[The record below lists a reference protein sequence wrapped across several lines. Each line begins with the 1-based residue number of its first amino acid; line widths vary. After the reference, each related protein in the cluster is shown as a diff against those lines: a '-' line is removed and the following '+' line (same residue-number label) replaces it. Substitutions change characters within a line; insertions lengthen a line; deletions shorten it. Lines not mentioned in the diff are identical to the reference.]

1 MITRISDNARFDTIA
16 GNISNLQDS
25 MSRASDQLATLKKIN
40 RPSDDP
46 EGTTIA
52 LNLRSA
58 GASIEQHK
66 ENIIGGET
74 WLKVTGLNLNSIN
87 DLLMLAQGL
96 AQNAEVASA
105 SDRTAAADSLQNFS
119 DQILSFA
126 NAKLNGRYMFS
137 GSKTDAKPFPDSA
150 GAYEGDS
157 QALLINIGQNSSTAA
172 YNVTGDAVFP
182 ASVGGGVALF
192 ETFDAL
198 VAALRAPYSTDAE
211 IADADAETAT
221 ALASFK
227 DASQE
232 VQVQVQDNITK
243 TSAMLSNLEFADNHL
258 TYLKDRVE
266 NMISKSEDADVSKL
280 AMEFQ
285 MQALALNA
293 SYTVAGKMNE
303 GSLLNFLS

>member
-1 MITRISDNARFDTIA
+1 MR
-16 GNISNLQDS
+16 G
-25 MSRASDQLATLKKIN
+25 ASDQLATLKKIN

-46 EGTTIA
+46 EGTTIV

-58 GASIEQHK
+58 GASIEQYK

-74 WLKVTGLNLNSIN
+74 WLKVTGLNLNGIN
-87 DLLMLAQGL
+87 DLLMLAQGV
-96 AQNAEVASA
+96 AQNVGASA
-105 SDRTAAADSLQNFS
+105 SDRTAAADSIQNIS

-126 NAKLNGRYMFS
+126 NAQLDGRYIFS
-137 GSKTDAKPFPDSA
+137 GSKTDTKPFADSTS
-150 GAYEGDS
+150 AYEGDS
-157 QALLINIGQNSSTAA
+157 QVLLINIGQNSSTAD
-172 YNVTGDAVFP
+172 YNITGNAVFQ
-182 ASVGGGVALF
+182 ASAGGGVALF
-192 ETFDAL
+192 ETLDRL

-211 IADADAETAT
+211 IAAADTEIAA

-227 DASQE
+227 DASQN
-232 VQVQVQDNITK
+232 VQDQVQDNITK

-266 NMISKSEDADVSKL
+266 NMISKSEDADIAKL

-293 SYTVAGKMNE
+293 SYTAAAKVTE
-303 GSLLNFLS
+303 GSILNFLQ